1 MCLGGRKES
10 TYIKKRDGSVSGY
23 QQLNH
28 KKGNNM
34 ILHCMICSLG
44 GTHINSDSAIAVV
57 DMEKLDL
64 PLDSSMFTSLM
75 PERELPPPW
84 QPGADWQNMKCPR
97 GNHLP
102 WGIELDETDQAMK
115 DGGPKQILTDEGF
128 VETKKQDEAN
138 SFKMMSSSVIIDTEK
153 NEVVETKKLF
163 KCDYCPKADIKSLAG
178 KMAHERH
185 CKKKK
190 GII

>member
-1 MCLGGRKES
+1 
-10 TYIKKRDGSVSGY
+10 
-23 QQLNH
+23 
-28 KKGNNM
+28 M

-57 DMEKLDL
+57 DIEKLDL
-64 PLDSSMFTSLM
+64 PLDSSMFTSFM
-75 PERELPPPW
+75 PERELPSPW

-115 DGGPKQILTDEGF
+115 NGGPEKILTDAIGMGF
-128 VETKKQDEAN
+128 IRTKKIEREGIN
-138 SFKMMSSSVIIDTEK
+138 PFKMISSSIVIDTEK

-185 CKKKK
+185 CKKRQTDLKDFADVLIGNENK
-190 GII
+190 